1 MWEEWFPESNTEN
14 YDFQKSSIIYYS
26 QKTSYIFQG
35 STPDQHPIRLKKGRL
50 LGRLQWAGWND
61 VGCILI
67 RLLSFFCRSCVD
79 NKCRMHPSIAYDVKY
94 DIAQNFSPQK
104 IARTLKELKRD
115 LFRCKFSLESLIAH
129 YSTRAMLIFVTLE
142 FHKYRP
148 TGKTGNALSKF
159 DARLRIELLPS
170 KDRQNLNSLCSFIRC
185 I

>member
-14 YDFQKSSIIYYS
+14 YDFQKSSTLYYS

-50 LGRLQWAGWND
+50 LGRLQWAGWSD

-79 NKCRMHPSIAYDVKY
+79 NQCRRHPSIAYDVKY

-115 LFRCKFSLESLIAH
+115 HARYANICN
-129 YSTRAMLIFVTLE
+129 TRISQIPPYGENRKCVVKIWRALTDWITPVERQAKSKPFMLIYKVYIASISGRDFGV
-142 FHKYRP
+142 
-148 TGKTGNALSKF
+148 
-159 DARLRIELLPS
+159 
-170 KDRQNLNSLCSFIRC
+170 
-185 I
+185 